1 MSGCIRSACRIRR
14 RRYNAGLH
22 AGFPMYRSRP
32 RWLLLAFV
40 LTLLPGGAHAQAM
53 PPAAVPPPPI
63 AAKAYVLVDTL
74 SGQTLVAQSANEPR
88 EPASLTKLMTAYL
101 VFRALNDKALTP
113 SQMVTVSER
122 AWRAEGSRMFIEPKK
137 AVSVDELLRGE
148 IVQSGN
154 DAAIALAEAVAGSEE
169 AFVAR
174 MNQEAARLGMKNTR
188 FVNATGLPSAQ
199 QASTAADL
207 ARVAAAIIRDFPEYY
222 PLYSLK
228 EYRYNNITQPN
239 RNRLLWTDPFVDGM
253 KTGFTDAAGYCL
265 VASAKRGPRR
275 LVSVV
280 LGASS
285 DAARAIE
292 SQKLLNYGFQFY
304 DTVQLYQNGQPVT
317 ALRVWKGGTDSVA
330 AGFVADQYVTLPKG
344 QAPKLKLTLEAVEPL
359 IAPVTLGQR
368 VGVVKVTLEDKPV
381 GEYSLQALAEVAP
394 AGFFGRMWGTVR
406 LWFR

>member
-1 MSGCIRSACRIRR
+1 M
-14 RRYNAGLH
+14 
-22 AGFPMYRSRP
+22 SRP
-32 RWLLLAFV
+32 LFFRCLALAV
-40 LTLLPGGAHAQAM
+40 GLVGADASAQSA
-53 PPAAVPPPPI
+53 PQAAIPPPPI
-63 AAKAYVLVDTL
+63 AAKAYVLVDTM
-74 SGQTLVAQSANEPR
+74 SGQTLLAQNADEPR

-101 VFRALNDKALTP
+101 VFKALRDKQLTP
-113 SQMVTVSER
+113 SQMVSVSPK
-122 AWRAEGSRMFIEPKK
+122 AWRAEGSRMFIDPKK
-137 AVSVDELLRGE
+137 AVSVDELLHGE

-174 MNQEAARLGMKNTR
+174 MNLEAARLGMKNTR
-188 FVNATGLPSAQ
+188 FVNATGLPSPQ

-207 ARVAAAIIRDFPEYY
+207 ARIAAAVIRDFPEYY

-275 LVSVV
+275 LLSVM
-280 LGASS
+280 LGANS

-304 DTVQLYQNGQPVT
+304 DTVQLYQNGQPVS
-317 ALRVWKGGTDSVA
+317 ALKVWKGAADSVP
-330 AGFVADQYVTLPKG
+330 AGFVADQYLTLPKG
-344 QAPKLKLTLEAVEPL
+344 QAPKMKLTLEAVEPL
-359 IAPVTLGQR
+359 IAPVTRGQR
-368 VGVVKVTLEDKPV
+368 VGAVKVTLEDKPI
-381 GEYSLQALAEVAP
+381 GEFALLALADVPP
-394 AGFFGRMWGTVR
+394 AGLLGRMWGTVR